1 VRVDIVSRVA
11 TVTLDRPPVNA
22 VDRAANDEIKRTFTS
37 LGRSREVSA
46 IVFTA
51 AGDRAFIAGIDLNE
65 RSAGALPDDIQ
76 ELLDSGRPV
85 REAFWS
91 IRDCNVPVICAVN
104 GPAIGAG
111 LAYVAV
117 CDVIMAAERA
127 TFSTTEVNVGLLG
140 AFSQL
145 QRLVGPYAAR
155 KAFFTGD
162 PLDAAEMYRLGAVDR
177 VLPREELVPAA
188 QELAGRIARKS
199 PIGLRLAKESANR
212 VEALPLTD
220 AYRLEQDYTT
230 RLRAFRDSKEAM
242 QAYLDKREAEWEW
255 R

>member
-1 VRVDIVSRVA
+1 
-11 TVTLDRPPVNA
+11 
-22 VDRAANDEIKRTFTS
+22 
-37 LGRSREVSA
+37 
-46 IVFTA
+46 
-51 AGDRAFIAGIDLNE
+51 
-65 RSAGALPDDIQ
+65 
-76 ELLDSGRPV
+76 
-85 REAFWS
+85 
-91 IRDCNVPVICAVN
+91 
-104 GPAIGAG
+104 
-111 LAYVAV
+111 
-117 CDVIMAAERA
+117 
-127 TFSTTEVNVGLLG
+127 
-140 AFSQL
+140 
-145 QRLVGPYAAR
+145 
-155 KAFFTGD
+155 
-162 PLDAAEMYRLGAVDR
+162 MYRLGAVDR